1 MKPKIMPR
9 GFTLIEL
16 MIVVAII
23 AVLAALAI
31 PAYQNYLIRAQITE
45 GLVLA
50 GGGKTQVWEYV
61 STTGRY
67 PSSNKSAGLASA
79 ASITGNYVSTVDATG
94 GPIVVTFGN
103 KANVA
108 IFGHTLMMSP
118 NTSPG
123 SLRWRCKTGTATPVD
138 ARYLP
143 TSCR

>member
-1 MKPKIMPR
+1 MKPQKMTK

-23 AVLAALAI
+23 AILAALAV
-31 PAYQNYLIRAQITE
+31 PAYQNYLIRAQISE

-50 GGGKTQVWEYV
+50 DGSKTQVWEYV
-61 STTGRY
+61 STTGHW
-67 PSSNKSAGLASA
+67 PSTNSSAGMASA
-79 ASITGNYVSTVDATG
+79 SSISGNYVAKVDATG

-103 KANVA
+103 KANAVV
-108 IFGHTLMMSP
+108 FGNALMMSP

-123 SLRWRCKTGTATPVD
+123 SLRWRCKTANVNPVD
-138 ARYLP
+138 VRYLP